1 MAVTTES
8 LSGGDRSGLVSIHGF
23 DNAQTVKATADVQGG
38 AIPALS
44 PVVLKADGSAAV
56 YATAYDAEA
65 SPLAAGDKI
74 GFTKSDRK
82 SEADGTV
89 NVAVLE
95 HAIVRYSALST
106 AAKAVIDAAEAA
118 GAMGG
123 IVAHRQ

>member
-44 PVVLKADGSAAV
+44 AVVLKADGTATVHVNAAG
-56 YATAYDAEA
+56 A
-65 SPLAAGDKI
+65 PAAGDKL

-82 SEADGTV
+82 SEADGSV

-106 AAKAVIDAAEAA
+106 AAKATIDAAEAA
-118 GAMGG
+118 DALGG
-123 IVAHRQ
+123 IVVHRQ